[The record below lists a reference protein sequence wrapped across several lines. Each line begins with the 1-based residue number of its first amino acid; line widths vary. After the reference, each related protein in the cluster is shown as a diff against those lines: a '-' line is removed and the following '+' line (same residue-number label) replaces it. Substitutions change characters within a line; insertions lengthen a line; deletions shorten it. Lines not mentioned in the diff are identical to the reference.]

1 MVLLEETIYEALLKT
16 RKAQADQIAL
26 LKAEVEWYKQQFGL
40 AQKRLY
46 GPSSEKSPV
55 GQEEM
60 LFNEA
65 EACASETLP
74 DTATE
79 TITYTRNKKTKGRRE
94 QQLEG
99 LPVEEIN
106 YELTDAELVCP
117 NCGGRLHKIGVD
129 TSQEIT
135 VYPARVVL
143 TKHNQDKCS
152 CRDCERNGIENP
164 IVTAPMPVPAFKNS
178 LASPS
183 AVAYIMS
190 QKYVEGLPLYRQ
202 EQNLRRLG
210 FELSRKVMANWVIM
224 GADLLEVLFR
234 RMNTL
239 LLERD
244 IMAADETPIQVLH
257 EEGRK
262 AQQKSYMWLYRSGR
276 YGPPIVLYEYK
287 QTHAAEHP
295 RAFLAGFVGYLHV
308 DGYQSYEGLPGVILV
323 GCWAHAR
330 RGFVEALSVLSPMQR
345 QSVDT
350 AARKGLAY
358 CDKLFAIERDLQD
371 ATPEDRHASR
381 QVRSRPVVEEFH
393 AWLVEM
399 QPLVVAKTPTG
410 KAIQYCLNQ
419 WDKLTAFLLDGRLEL
434 SNNRAERS
442 IKPFVIGRKNWLF
455 ANTPRGA
462 NASATVYSIVE
473 TAKENGINP
482 LTYLTHLFQQLPNTR
497 WTDDNLDQ
505 LMPWAEPIQQAHL
518 VTSNNNRR

>member
-1 MVLLEETIYEALLKT
+1 MVLLEETTYDALLKT
-16 RKAQADQIAL
+16 RKEQAEEIL
-26 LKAEVEWYKQQFGL
+26 VLKAEVDWYKQQFCL

-46 GPSSEKSPV
+46 GSSSEKSPV

-74 DTATE
+74 DPATE

-99 LPVEEIN
+99 LPVEEHN
-106 YELTDAELVCP
+106 YGLTDAEMVCQT
-117 NCGGRLHKIGVD
+117 CGGPLHKIGVD
-129 TSQEIT
+129 TRQELTI
-135 VYPARVVL
+135 YPARVVL

-190 QKYVEGLPLYRQ
+190 QKYVDGLPLYRQ

-210 FELSRKVMANWVIM
+210 FELSRKVMSNWVIM
-224 GADLLEVLFR
+224 GADLLEVLFDR
-234 RMNTL
+234 LKVL
-239 LLERD
+239 LLARD
-244 IMAADETPIQVLH
+244 VMAADETPIQVLH

-262 AQQKSYMWLYRSGR
+262 AQQKSYTWLYRSGR

-287 QTHAAEHP
+287 ETREAEHP
-295 RAFLAGFVGYLHV
+295 LAFLVGFVGYLHV

-330 RGFVEALSVLSPMQR
+330 RYFIEALDALKSLSPMQR
-345 QSVDT
+345 KSANT
-350 AARKGLAY
+350 AASKGLAY
-358 CDKLFAIERDLQD
+358 CNKLFTIERDLRD
-371 ATPEDRHASR
+371 VTPEERHAAR
-381 QVRSRPVVEEFH
+381 QLRSRPVVEEFH

-399 QPLVVAKTPTG
+399 QPQVMSKFPTG

-419 WDKLTAFLLDGRLEL
+419 WDKLIAFLLDGRLEL

-442 IKPFVIGRKNWLF
+442 IKPFVIGRLCCAQHKRPYV
-455 ANTPRGA
+455 A
-462 NASATVYSIVE
+462 
-473 TAKENGINP
+473 
-482 LTYLTHLFQQLPNTR
+482 
-497 WTDDNLDQ
+497 
-505 LMPWAEPIQQAHL
+505 
-518 VTSNNNRR
+518 

>member
-1 MVLLEETIYEALLKT
+1 MVLLEEKTYEEILKARQAL
-16 RKAQADQIAL
+16 ADENAC
-26 LKAEVEWYKQQFGL
+26 LKAEVQWYREQFGL

-46 GPSSEKSPV
+46 GPSSEKSPI

-65 EACASETLP
+65 EACASDIISDP
-74 DTATE
+74 VTE
-79 TITYTRNKKTKGRRE
+79 TITYTRAKKTKGRRE

-106 YELTDAELVCP
+106 YELTDADLVCP
-117 NCGGRLHKIGVD
+117 KCGGPLHKIGVD

-135 VYPARVVL
+135 IYPARVVL

-152 CRDCERNGIENP
+152 CRDCERNGVANP

-202 EQNLRRLG
+202 EQSLRRLG
-210 FELSRKVMANWVIM
+210 FELSRKVMSNWVIM
-224 GADLLEVLFR
+224 GAELLEVIFN
-234 RMNTL
+234 RMKAL
-239 LLERD
+239 LLKRD
-244 IMAADETPIQVLH
+244 LMAADETPLQVLH

-262 AQQKSYMWLYRSGR
+262 AQQKSYMWLYRSSR
-276 YGPPIVLYEYK
+276 DGPPIVLYEYK
-287 QTHAAEHP
+287 ETRAAEHP

-308 DGYQSYEGLPGVILV
+308 DGYQSYDGLPNIILV

-330 RGFVEALSVLSPMQR
+330 RNFVDALSVLSPMQR
-345 QSVDT
+345 KSANT
-350 AARKGLAY
+350 AAGKALVY
-358 CDKLFAIERDLQD
+358 CNKLFAIERDLQD
-371 ATPEDRHASR
+371 ATPDERLAGR
-381 QVRSRPVVEEFH
+381 QARSKPVVEEFH

-399 QPLVVAKTPTG
+399 QPQVLDKSPTRE
-410 KAIQYCLNQ
+410 AIQYCLNQ
-419 WDKLTAFLLDGRLEL
+419 WDKLIAFLLDGRLEL

-462 NASATVYSIVE
+462 DASAIVYSIVE

-482 LTYLTHLFQQLPNTR
+482 LTYLTYLFEQLPNIK
-497 WTDDNLDQ
+497 WTDENLDQ
-505 LMPWAEPIQQAHL
+505 LMPWAEPIQKAHR
-518 VTSNNNRR
+518 VIPTTNRR